1 MNTTLCRTYITHTA
15 KMHSR
20 SSQNKFIFL
29 GNKICGQKINWS
41 FELFYALAFLND
53 IHLQIKLQLL
63 IFQVNRQGVLD
74 KNSISKISLFFDSIV
89 QLTCENKNPA

>member
-53 IHLQIKLQLL
+53 IHLQIKFQLL
-63 IFQVNRQGVLD
+63 I
-74 KNSISKISLFFDSIV
+74 KNSNSKISLFFDSIV
-89 QLTCENKNPA
+89 QLTCENKNPV

>member
-29 GNKICGQKINWS
+29 GNKICGQKINWA
-41 FELFYALAFLND
+41 FELFYPLAFLND
-53 IHLQIKLQLL
+53 IQ
-63 IFQVNRQGVLD
+63 RGVSD

-89 QLTCENKNPA
+89 EVTCENKNPA